1 MSPKE
6 IQALNEIKRYL
17 EENQIDYSTE
27 RDNFCLNYG
36 QEGKEVEIEYVDSWK
51 YPIAYPKWG
60 LPGVS
65 MDLFYKESVESEK
78 QGSFKFWIKD
88 YEWSNPTKKEI
99 LKSYILHFA
108 NKTPTRIYA
117 RDTEVKVFTNAELR
131 SFQEENCFYG
141 YRPASLCL
149 GLVLKKDIGELS
161 KGTLLMVTTFGRNFF
176 GKKEDLIEVYR
187 VGTLK
192 NTQVVGGS
200 SKLMSYFVKNYPTI
214 KIGNKDVE
222 YSKIVY
228 YVDYDHGKGGSL
240 EKLGFDFVGYSG
252 GGFMN
257 MDLATGVV
265 SHRQPMK
272 HKEIMTKIANGE
284 MIAVPNA
291 GVKIY
296 EFSRQSI
303 TKPIE

>member
-1 MSPKE
+1 MRKRTIESLDE
-6 IQALNEIKRYL
+6 IGKFLKD
-17 EENQIDYSTE
+17 NQIDFHTE
-27 RDNFCLNYG
+27 RNNYCINAG
-36 QEGKEVEIEYVDSWK
+36 TSREVEIEYVDSLD
-51 YPIAYPKWG
+51 YPMAQKALGLYGVPK
-60 LPGVS
+60 
-65 MDLFYKESVESEK
+65 DYFYRRSREYEDR
-78 QGSFKFWIKD
+78 GSFALWIKD

-141 YRPASLCL
+141 YRSASLCL
-149 GLVLKKDIGELS
+149 GLVLKKDIGELA

-200 SKLMSYFVKNYPTI
+200 SKLMSYFIKNYPTI

-257 MDLATGVV
+257 MDLATGAV

-296 EFSRQSI
+296 EFS
-303 TKPIE
+303 KMAEFA